1 MAKYVMERHEFVCN
15 EVCGVVDC
23 SMHIAHVVVLQVD
36 GQHLLDPGVGE
47 KEVSCC

>member
-1 MAKYVMERHEFVCN
+1 MNLFEMKCVELWTAQCTL
-15 EVCGVVDC
+15 
-23 SMHIAHVVVLQVD
+23 HIAHAVVLQVD

>member
-1 MAKYVMERHEFVCN
+1 
-15 EVCGVVDC
+15 
-23 SMHIAHVVVLQVD
+23 MHIAHVVVLQVD